1 MPGEMDAEMD
11 WAKMYL
17 AGALGYEMYDADR
30 TAKQIPHM
38 ADWAAQRKDN
48 LQRAARAMSFEEEM
62 LATYHRITG

>member
-1 MPGEMDAEMD
+1 MDGDTGVEMA

-17 AGALGYEMYDADR
+17 AGALGCEMYDADR